1 MRTAAYKVGVA
12 CDRRRRKNVPRH
24 ILCSMN
30 AKEQIVYVDF
40 SAVIY
45 YDTKVK

>member
-12 CDRRRRKNVPRH
+12 SDRRRRK
-24 ILCSMN
+24 N

>member
-1 MRTAAYKVGVA
+1 MEDCKSFVIAGFIRTFLYE
-12 CDRRRRKNVPRH
+12 CER
-24 ILCSMN
+24 
-30 AKEQIVYVDF
+30 QIVYVDF

>member
-1 MRTAAYKVGVA
+1 MED
-12 CDRRRRKNVPRH
+12 CKNLA
-24 ILCSMN
+24 IAGFIQTFCM
-30 AKEQIVYVDF
+30 KEQIMYVDF

>member
-1 MRTAAYKVGVA
+1 MED
-12 CDRRRRKNVPRH
+12 CKNLAIAGFIQTFR
-24 ILCSMN
+24 MN
-30 AKEQIVYVDF
+30 AKEQIMYVDF

>member
-1 MRTAAYKVGVA
+1 MEDCKSFVIARFIQTFCV
-12 CDRRRRKNVPRH
+12 
-24 ILCSMN
+24 N